1 MFCPRDKRGSSLAV
15 FAVAAAAAA
24 AAMKTIDGDHLIDFK
39 RLQA

>member
-24 AAMKTIDGDHLIDFK
+24 MKTIDGDHLIDFK